1 MMSRVITLDKGSK
14 KRLKQIRWSIREI
27 VSAVLLSL
35 ILSLLGVLYAV
46 WEVSHSSAESS
57 THQVKALP

>member
-1 MMSRVITLDKGSK
+1 MPRVITFDRGSK
-14 KRLKQIRWSIREI
+14 RRLKKIRWKIREI

-46 WEVSHSSAESS
+46 WEVSQSSVE
-57 THQVKALP
+57 TRTRQVTAQQ

>member
-1 MMSRVITLDKGSK
+1 MPRVITFDRGSK
-14 KRLKQIRWSIREI
+14 RRLKKIRWKIHEI

-46 WEVSHSSAESS
+46 WEVSQSSVETR
-57 THQVKALP
+57 THQVTAQ